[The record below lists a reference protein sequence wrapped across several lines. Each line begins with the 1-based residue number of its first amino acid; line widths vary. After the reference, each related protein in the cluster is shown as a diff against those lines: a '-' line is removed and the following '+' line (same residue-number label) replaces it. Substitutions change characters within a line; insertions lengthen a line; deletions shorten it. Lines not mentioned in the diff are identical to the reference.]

1 MCNAKRLS
9 SINIAFVERLEKMS
23 VNNRVVRKVEAEK
36 WEIEETFEIK
46 LDKIKPDHMKT
57 IDSFDIEISAIT
69 F

>member
-1 MCNAKRLS
+1 
-9 SINIAFVERLEKMS
+9 MS

-69 F
+69 FKKTSLSPACFQLV